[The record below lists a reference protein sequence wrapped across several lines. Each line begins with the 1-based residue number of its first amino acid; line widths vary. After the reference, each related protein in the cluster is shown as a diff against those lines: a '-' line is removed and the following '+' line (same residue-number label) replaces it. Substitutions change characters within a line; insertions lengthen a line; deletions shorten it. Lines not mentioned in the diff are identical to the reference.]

1 MEQDKAK
8 LLLKADAYIAFLV
21 EQGKVFTYL
30 PQGQTGIFG
39 TVYQP
44 RPAELYPG
52 LQGQWIIA
60 FFKTRRLLG
69 AQTTWIDLPDYPDQL
84 QHYMHDSSWLRTS
97 SWTLASAQL
106 LSWAGYMTFAWGLLG
121 LPVMSPFQLY
131 GLLPGLPTFF
141 G

>member
-52 LQGQWIIA
+52 LQGA
-60 FFKTRRLLG
+60 MDYCLLFKTRRLLG
-69 AQTTWIDLPDYPDQL
+69 AQTTWIDLPDYLTSCSTTCMTHHGCEPRAGLSL
-84 QHYMHDSSWLRTS
+84 QPNCS
-97 SWTLASAQL
+97 
-106 LSWAGYMTFAWGLLG
+106 LG
-121 LPVMSPFQLY
+121 LA
-131 GLLPGLPTFF
+131 T
-141 G
+141 

>member
-52 LQGQWIIA
+52 LQG
-60 FFKTRRLLG
+60 G
-69 AQTTWIDLPDYPDQL
+69 N
-84 QHYMHDSSWLRTS
+84 
-97 SWTLASAQL
+97 
-106 LSWAGYMTFAWGLLG
+106 
-121 LPVMSPFQLY
+121 
-131 GLLPGLPTFF
+131 GLLPSLQDPTSSRGSDHLDRPTGLP
-141 G
+141 